1 MEDGFGVSKNRVQR
15 LLQRIQYRAVMSRKR
30 KRYPKTSSINARP
43 NLLDR
48 QFLPEQPNEVWAS
61 DITQVYCNEGWLYVC
76 VVIDLFSRAV
86 IGYSQGR
93 RATTDLVMRAYRNAK
108 STSGL
113 KRLDG
118 VLCHSDQGAQYKSDL
133 LVRWLNNQ
141 GATISMSRKGNCW
154 DNACVESFFSLMK
167 KQWLHPQGVQ
177 PLSYMRNRVTN
188 YIDNIYNQ
196 WRVHG
201 THGEVPLVRYKKIS

>member
-1 MEDGFGVSKNRVQR
+1 VEDGFGVSKNRVQR

-30 KRYPKTSSINARP
+30 KGYPKTSSINARP

-93 RATTDLVMRAYRNAK
+93 RATTDLVIP
-108 STSGL
+108 S
-113 KRLDG
+113 
-118 VLCHSDQGAQYKSDL
+118 H
-133 LVRWLNNQ
+133 
-141 GATISMSRKGNCW
+141 
-154 DNACVESFFSLMK
+154 
-167 KQWLHPQGVQ
+167 
-177 PLSYMRNRVTN
+177 
-188 YIDNIYNQ
+188 
-196 WRVHG
+196 
-201 THGEVPLVRYKKIS
+201 